1 VRAAGEVD
9 FLGSCQIWIAQ
20 GGKEKRSVGL
30 ARAPYMVPIDRQA
43 HPPVATTAR
52 EEGGRE
58 QQLEQRR
65 RLGLPDEAGNPSRAV
80 SGHQRHSEPFR
91 SNPRPISSLPLALL
105 EQ

>member
-1 VRAAGEVD
+1 VRAAGEVN
-9 FLGSCQIWIAQ
+9 FLGSCQIWVAQ
-20 GGKEKRSVGL
+20 GGKEKRSVRL

-65 RLGLPDEAGNPSRAV
+65 RLGVPDEAGNPSRAV
-80 SGHQRHSEPFR
+80 SGHQLMKQAIRAEP
-91 SNPRPISSLPLALL
+91 
-105 EQ
+105 